1 MEDIKFKIIPSD
13 SYEIFTF
20 SKENKKINIRV
31 YWGSYSWP
39 VFSKYDFK
47 EFENC
52 KDIDEIQNIVNEKII
67 NVIEIKDLSKALGAD
82 LEVFN
87 NEESGG
93 GASASI
99 EEYINVGENELSEL
113 IDGNVTLREAAENW
127 QDELLVDN
135 GWSNTEIC
143 RYFAT
148 PVKIQEIKEEK
159 KEFTDYEKITNK
171 VGIKH
176 LTLLDNISNCLFKRT
191 RKKKENLIKD
201 IKEKYT
207 SEDLELLLQYVEKA
221 NEKMDKNTP
230 IEEKYDKQISFIKG
244 LI

>member
-13 SYEIFTF
+13 SYEIYIF
-20 SKENKKINIRV
+20 SKKNKKINIRV
-31 YWGSYSWP
+31 YWASYSWP

-47 EFENC
+47 EFENYE
-52 KDIDEIQNIVNEKII
+52 DIDEIQNFVNEKII
-67 NVIEIKDLSKALGAD
+67 NVIEIKDLSKALGAAD

-99 EEYINVGENELSEL
+99 EECINISEKELSEL
-113 IDGNVTLREAAENW
+113 IDGNITLKEAAETL
-127 QDELLVDN
+127 QDELLVKN
-135 GWSNTEIC
+135 GWNNIDIC
-143 RYFAT
+143 RYFST
-148 PVKIQEIKEEK
+148 PIKIQEIKK
-159 KEFTDYEKITNK
+159 KKLTDYEKITNK

-176 LTLLDNISNCLFKRT
+176 LALLDNISNCLFKKT

-201 IKEKYT
+201 IKNKYT
-207 SEDLELLLQYVEKA
+207 SEDLELLLQYIEKA
-221 NEKMDKNTP
+221 NKKMDKSTP
-230 IEEKYDKQISFIKG
+230 IEEKYDKQISFIKE